1 MIKIIAIVGLAVLAG
16 VLYHAGGQGQ
26 KMFRR
31 AGVPILC
38 YFPALVVLFGWS
50 GWLWYFISAG
60 LLAFALT
67 SYWDTITKL
76 WRGDEKEYW
85 ENWLLH
91 GLINGL
97 AAIPLLLSG
106 IPLWAIMG
114 RAIVLAGLTTWV
126 SERSGKV
133 LTEEFWR
140 GFFVITTLFILKI

>member
-1 MIKIIAIVGLAVLAG
+1 MIKIISITGLAVLAG
-16 VLYHAGGQGQ
+16 ALYHAGGQGQ

-38 YFPALVVLFGWS
+38 YFPALVVLFGWA
-50 GWLWYFISAG
+50 GWLWYFLSAG

-67 SYWDTITKL
+67 TYHDYLSPDGK
-76 WRGDEKEYW
+76 KET
-85 ENWLLH
+85 WLCWLVT
-91 GLINGL
+91 GFCYGL
-97 AAIPLLLSG
+97 AAIPLLWSG
-106 IPLWAIMG
+106 IPLWAIIG

-140 GFFVITTLFILKI
+140 GALILLTLPILKI